1 MTEQIKTHFKG
12 SFPIF
17 ERETDLIFLDNAST
31 TQKPRRVLQAME
43 NFYLQANANIHRGVY
58 VLAEKADQIYEEGRE
73 VVAKF
78 IGAEVGEVVFTKN
91 ATEATNLA
99 AFSLGEAL
107 VNAGDNVVVTELEH
121 HANYLSWQEMAK
133 RRGAEFRVIRVKN
146 EFGELDENDLEKLID
161 QKTKI
166 VAVTGMSNVLGV
178 KPDLKKFREKAT
190 EVGALLAVDC
200 AQLAAHQQVD
210 VQLMGCDLAFFTG
223 HKLYGPM
230 GIGWCFIKKPLAEKL
245 PPFLTGG
252 GMVKDLPD
260 QWLEAP
266 SKFEAGTPNVAAVAG
281 LVEALRVIE
290 EIGWKVIAEKEK
302 NLVKSGREILAK
314 FPQVKLF
321 GSGDEANFSSMI
333 AFNVEGVHPHDLA
346 SILAGDKICIRAGH
360 HCAKPLLRSLGIS
373 ASARVSFA
381 IYNEVDELEKVGKSV
396 ERAIKLFS

>member
-1 MTEQIKTHFKG
+1 MTEQINNFSKG
-12 SFPIF
+12 NYPIF
-17 ERETDLIFLDNAST
+17 EREPDLIFLDNAST

-58 VLAEKADQIYEEGRE
+58 ELAEKADQIYEQGRE

-78 IGAEVGEVVFTKN
+78 VGAEVGEIIFTKN
-91 ATEATNLA
+91 ATEAANLA
-99 AFSLGEAL
+99 AFCVGEAF

-121 HANYLSWQEMAK
+121 HANYLPWQEMAK
-133 RRGAEFRVIRVKN
+133 RREAEFRVIRVKN
-146 EFGELDENDLEKLID
+146 ELGELDSNDLEKLID
-161 QKTKI
+161 QKTKVI
-166 VAVTGMSNVLGV
+166 AVTGMSNVLGV
-178 KPDLKKFREKAT
+178 RPDLKKFREKAT
-190 EVGALLAVDC
+190 AVGALLAVDC
-200 AQLAAHQQVD
+200 AQLASHQQID
-210 VQLMGCDLAFFTG
+210 LKAMGCDLAFFTG

-230 GIGWCFIKKPLAEKL
+230 GIGWCFIKKTLAEKL

-266 SKFEAGTPNVAAVAG
+266 AKFEAGTPNVAAVAG
-281 LVEALRVIE
+281 LVEALRMIE
-290 EIGWKVIAEKEK
+290 EIGWQKIAEKEQM
-302 NLVKSGREILAK
+302 LVKKGREILAE

-346 SILAGDKICIRAGH
+346 SVLAEDKICIRAGH
-360 HCAKPLLRSLGIS
+360 HCAKPLLRSLGVS

-381 IYNEVDELEKVGKSV
+381 IYNEVEELEKLGKSV